1 MIRAASQ
8 MPFLLSL
15 SIIILFLRMPYVL
28 FAHFN
33 VEPECIFCI
42 SRIFQACTCAYV
54 ACVCVS
60 VCCVRT
66 TVQHLVLQ
74 LIVED
79 KKKKEKKREWMYR
92 KKRSESLCSY
102 ICIARW
108 TIVAL
113 ILIRFNNDNENRITV
128 VLVSFNFLIRLAI
141 CECACKYRMTAFL
154 INRSFLVTNRLS

>member
-1 MIRAASQ
+1 MNHRRHIFRLRMIRAASQ

-60 VCCVRT
+60 VCYVRT

-79 KKKKEKKREWMYR
+79 KKKKEKK
-92 KKRSESLCSY
+92 KKRMNVQKEKK
-102 ICIARW
+102 R
-108 TIVAL
+108 
-113 ILIRFNNDNENRITV
+113 
-128 VLVSFNFLIRLAI
+128 
-141 CECACKYRMTAFL
+141 
-154 INRSFLVTNRLS
+154 VTLFIYMHR

>member
-1 MIRAASQ
+1 MVDDLKNHFFGSRDIRAGLVSHINTRISLLHYTYHRPFEFIMNHRRHIFRLRMIRAASQ

-79 KKKKEKKREWMYR
+79 KKKKEKKENECTER
-92 KKRSESLCSY
+92 KEASHFVHIYASLDERSLH
-102 ICIARW
+102 
-108 TIVAL
+108 
-113 ILIRFNNDNENRITV
+113 
-128 VLVSFNFLIRLAI
+128 
-141 CECACKYRMTAFL
+141 
-154 INRSFLVTNRLS
+154 

>member
-1 MIRAASQ
+1 MVDDLKNHFFGSRDIRAGLVSHINTRISLLHYTYHRPFEFIMNHRRHIFRLRMIRAASQ

-79 KKKKEKKREWMYR
+79 KKKKEKKKENECTKR
-92 KKRSESLCSY
+92 KEASHFVHIYASLDERSLH
-102 ICIARW
+102 
-108 TIVAL
+108 
-113 ILIRFNNDNENRITV
+113 
-128 VLVSFNFLIRLAI
+128 
-141 CECACKYRMTAFL
+141 
-154 INRSFLVTNRLS
+154 